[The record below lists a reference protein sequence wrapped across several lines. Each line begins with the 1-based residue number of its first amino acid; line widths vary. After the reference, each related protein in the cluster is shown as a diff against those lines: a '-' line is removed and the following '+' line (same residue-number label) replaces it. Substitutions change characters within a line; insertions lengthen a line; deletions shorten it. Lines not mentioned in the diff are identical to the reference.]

1 MIIKNFI
8 NGQIT
13 TGTEPIDPIS
23 GVSRGLYINSVL
35 SGNSSSD
42 TLVGLDINPSYSG
55 IAGNYFGL
63 RVSGDTIFAT
73 SGGTLVMRTDNNGRV
88 GMGTS
93 SPSTELHIRQVDSNA
108 SILRIE
114 SASSVGSNTY
124 EAGVDFYSRIS

>member
-23 GVSRGLYINSVL
+23 GVSRGLYINRVL

-73 SGGTLVMRTDNNGRV
+73 SGGTQVFRTNNSGV
-88 GMGTS
+88 AITGTLSNTTGAQFATS
-93 SPSTELHIRQVDSNA
+93 SGNVLIGTRN
-108 SILRIE
+108 
-114 SASSVGSNTY
+114 SSVT
-124 EAGVDFYSRIS
+124 ACC